1 MPVGGQDARACL
13 WRASRHQC
21 HSPIPGDDNA
31 SPSRRFGLSS
41 LFAFF
46 AIFVFNFFVCF
57 ALFVVSLSFD
67 SDTDSDIMEWVN
79 FAGS

>member
-67 SDTDSDIMEWVN
+67 SDTDSDIMEWVSS
-79 FAGS
+79 AGS